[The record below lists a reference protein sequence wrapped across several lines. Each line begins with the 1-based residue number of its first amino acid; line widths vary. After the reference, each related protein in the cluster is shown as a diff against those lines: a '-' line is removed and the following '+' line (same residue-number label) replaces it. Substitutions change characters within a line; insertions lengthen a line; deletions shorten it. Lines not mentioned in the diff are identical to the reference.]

1 MNKTSALV
9 NKTCKTKNRHLDKVK
24 EAAIKIFSLKPE
36 FDKLIENNND
46 IECESFLASKSL
58 TIMWPLIPVGLAKA
72 VASGYTKI
80 VKIIHSYIRSNST
93 KIIEAFN
100 KKYEAILKDTKVWMG
115 TKCSCCNK
123 DTKEYENKLC
133 GSSEL
138 ILIVETNDQSNS
150 INSEENFL
158 DFSIKVILVASSSFR
173 INESKAVAKA
183 IIPESH
189 QKLDRVPKS
198 IAKRLFK
205 KHSNLTMVCPSAYKS
220 IGFGS
225 KKQAIIEINCISL
238 FCRIKGI
245 IPIGEYH
252 FPLKIGDV
260 QTDVLEG
267 ISHFTSALHI
277 GDKIHNQQH
286 EAGTL
291 GGFVKYYGIDTFLT
305 CAHVIFGKSNISN
318 LEKRYI
324 HFNCHT
330 LHNDDDTR
338 PVQFTLIRHILNYET
353 QESEMDE
360 DDQES
365 ANDEEEVTTIDAA
378 LLLIQMPNIFH
389 DSIGGPSGVCNDVST
404 NAIAQPTHGIT
415 KTSSCAHNPVE
426 LSIQLNGNVDPT
438 GDNSSALGKYLCVRK
453 ILKDFILI
461 GIPNSIF
468 NKNLLIY
475 DKHKILVHWI
485 G

>member
-1 MNKTSALV
+1 
-9 NKTCKTKNRHLDKVK
+9 
-24 EAAIKIFSLKPE
+24 
-36 FDKLIENNND
+36 
-46 IECESFLASKSL
+46 
-58 TIMWPLIPVGLAKA
+58 
-72 VASGYTKI
+72 
-80 VKIIHSYIRSNST
+80 
-93 KIIEAFN
+93 
-100 KKYEAILKDTKVWMG
+100 MG

-267 ISHFTSALHI
+267 TSHFTSALHI

-338 PVQFTLIRHILNYET
+338 PVQCTLIRHILNYET

-438 GDNSSALGKYLCVRK
+438 GDNLSALGLRSIYLNENVYDSDDVHSRAIALSSFSGKQERLISKIKRK
-453 ILKDFILI
+453 IVSIPLQCHVRMDTIIMYNQYSIQNMDFRDGDSGTCIYATEAGSQKKGCIGMLVGKSTSGECIFTPIKEILKALEVDI
-461 GIPNSIF
+461 
-468 NKNLLIY
+468 
-475 DKHKILVHWI
+475 
-485 G
+485 